1 MGVWALAT
9 VAFLLLAFAA
19 LSRRLD
25 RWLVTPAMFFTAT
38 GLLVGPG
45 LGLVDLDVKGEPM
58 KLLAEATLTLVL
70 FADASRISLRALREE
85 FAVPAR
91 LLGFGLPLTIVAGTL
106 AGAAVFTQLSWAEA
120 LVLAVTLACT
130 DAALGQAVVTD
141 ERLPSRIRQ
150 GLNVESG
157 LNDGICV
164 PLFFIAIGLAEA
176 DANRISVHS
185 AVHLVLEQIGYGAL
199 GGLIAGVGA
208 AVVERLAVR
217 RDWIE
222 SSWLQVFTFAAAV
235 FAAGLAVGFGGSMF
249 IAAFVGGLLFGTLR
263 RETGGEVAHLL
274 EQGGEVL
281 NATTFVV
288 FGAVVLGPALHHL
301 SWRVFAYAALSLTV
315 VRMLPVAVAMI
326 GTRARPQTVAFLG
339 WSGPRGLASIVFGV
353 LVAEEAHL
361 PYQQDILL
369 AIAVTV
375 ALSILAHG
383 LTAQPLTDRYVRWYE
398 AWGEDERPPME
409 RRPAAEHRL
418 RAPLRARAPRPRA
431 RPEPPPGPASAPR

>member
-1 MGVWALAT
+1 MGAWALAT
-9 VAFLLLAFAA
+9 VAFVILAFAA
-19 LSRRLD
+19 FSRRLE
-25 RWLVTPAMFFTAT
+25 RLLVTPAMFFTAA
-38 GLLVGPG
+38 GLVAGPG
-45 LGLVDLDVKGEPM
+45 LGLIDLNVKGEPM

-70 FADASRISLRALREE
+70 FADASRISLRALRQEY
-85 FAVPAR
+85 AVPLR
-91 LLGFGLPLTIVAGTL
+91 LLGIGLPLTIVAGCL
-106 AGAAVFTQLSWAEA
+106 AGVAVFPQLSWPEA

-176 DANRISVHS
+176 DADTTSWHS
-185 AVHLVLEQIGYGAL
+185 AVHLVLEQIGYGTL

-208 AVVERLAVR
+208 ALVERQTVTR
-217 RDWIE
+217 GWTE

-235 FAAGLAVGFGGSMF
+235 FAAGLALGLGGSMF
-249 IAAFVGGLLFGTLR
+249 IAAFVGGLLFGALR
-263 RETGGEVAHLL
+263 HETGGEVAHLL

-301 SWRVFAYAALSLTV
+301 DWRVVVYAVLSLTV
-315 VRMLPVAVAMI
+315 VRMLPVALAMI
-326 GTRARPQTVAFLG
+326 GTRAGAPTVAFLG

-353 LVAEEAHL
+353 LVADEAHL

-375 ALSILAHG
+375 SLSILAHG

-398 AWGEDERPPME
+398 AGEPEME
-409 RRPAAEHRL
+409 RRPAPEHRL
-418 RAPLRARAPRPRA
+418 RAPLRPRAPRTPT
-431 RPEPPPGPASAPR
+431 RPSPPPAPASPPS